1 MLRIR
6 GLYGAAG
13 AMTALWGAT
22 LPATDARLDLGA
34 GRLGGVLLLL
44 GAAALVAMPVAGRC
58 ADRWGPAR
66 LLRWVAPGCA
76 LVTAVAALAP
86 SFAVLACAAV
96 GLGLLMGALNVA
108 LTVAAT
114 AVEVEGGRAVMS
126 TVHATWSLGAVL
138 GTAAVTAALAAGVPL
153 PPLVAA
159 QAIALAAC
167 FARLSQNLP
176 SAAHANA
183 AHANTADD
191 PRMVAPPRLRL
202 LVLLGVVGGAA
213 FLVEGAATDWAGVH
227 ARRVL
232 GAGPS
237 AAPVVYAAFLA
248 AMTAARF
255 AGDAIRMRLGAVRT
269 LRAAGVTASA
279 GYAVVLAAPALG
291 AAGFAA
297 AVCGWLL
304 TGAGMALVWPVVAS
318 ATGAATKGTNGAS
331 RLSIVAGISYAGAL
345 AGPAVIG
352 YAAEATSL
360 AVAMAIPGLFAV
372 AVAVHGPRAV
382 AALYEGGEWSAGT
395 TSGSA
400 SGPGSHPAP
409 NGRPPSASRPCGV
422 SQPDRS
428 GPAGTMPVGLMSR

>member
-1 MLRIR
+1 
-6 GLYGAAG
+6 
-13 AMTALWGAT
+13 
-22 LPATDARLDLGA
+22 
-34 GRLGGVLLLL
+34 
-44 GAAALVAMPVAGRC
+44 
-58 ADRWGPAR
+58 
-66 LLRWVAPGCA
+66 
-76 LVTAVAALAP
+76 
-86 SFAVLACAAV
+86 
-96 GLGLLMGALNVA
+96 
-108 LTVAAT
+108 
-114 AVEVEGGRAVMS
+114 
-126 TVHATWSLGAVL
+126 
-138 GTAAVTAALAAGVPL
+138 
-153 PPLVAA
+153 
-159 QAIALAAC
+159 
-167 FARLSQNLP
+167 
-176 SAAHANA
+176 
-183 AHANTADD
+183 
-191 PRMVAPPRLRL
+191 
-202 LVLLGVVGGAA
+202 VLLGVVGGAA

-248 AMTAARF
+248 AMTVARF
-255 AGDAIRMRLGAVRT
+255 AGDAVRVRLGAVRT
-269 LRAAGVTASA
+269 VRAAGITASA

-291 AAGFAA
+291 TTGFTA

-331 RLSIVAGISYAGAL
+331 QLSIVASISYAGAL

-360 AVAMAIPGLFAV
+360 AVAMAIPGLFAL

-382 AALYEGGEWSAGT
+382 AALYEGGAWSAGT

-428 GPAGTMPVGLMSR
+428 GPTGTMPVGLMSR